1 MDCLGVAL
9 FLREI
14 WRQGRVK
21 DLKERGKTGH
31 LENNPT
37 KMLSSLERMR
47 LGLNSC
53 RWWWTLHEENLF
65 IEISLIPPI

>member
-1 MDCLGVAL
+1 MDCIGVAL

-14 WRQGRVK
+14 WSQGRVN

-31 LENNPT
+31 LGSNPT
-37 KMLSSLERMR
+37 KMLSLLGRMR

-53 RWWWTLHEENLF
+53 RWLWTLREENLF
-65 IEISLIPPI
+65 KYN